1 MTTTNEAPGKR
12 VATDGPNGSFAAV
25 WAYWRTYWKLGL
37 GLLLVALLVVFVA
50 QNAESIHVKL
60 FGWETDMSQ
69 ALVVFLAVL
78 AGVVFGVV
86 FNRWARWRSSRER

>member
-1 MTTTNEAPGKR
+1 MTTTKDAHAHGAAGRPHGL
-12 VATDGPNGSFAAV
+12 PAAV
-25 WAYWRTYWKLGL
+25 RAYWKLGL

-50 QNAESIHVKL
+50 QNADSIHVKL
-60 FGWETDMSQ
+60 FAWETDMSQ

-86 FNRWARWRSSRER
+86 FNRWERWRSSRRR